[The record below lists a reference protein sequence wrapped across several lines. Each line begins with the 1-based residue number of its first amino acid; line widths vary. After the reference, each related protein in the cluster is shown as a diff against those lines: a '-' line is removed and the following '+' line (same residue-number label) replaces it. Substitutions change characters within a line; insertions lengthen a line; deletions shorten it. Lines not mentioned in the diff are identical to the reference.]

1 MNSASALNQYKSVS
15 VQSSMADATPHH
27 LICKLLDGAMDRLA
41 AAKGAI
47 ERNEV
52 ARKGELLGSAIA
64 IIDGLRA
71 SLDYEQGA
79 EIAANLGALYDY
91 MERRLVEANAASDV
105 SIVEE
110 IAGLLKEIRAGWDS
124 LPAEIRNKRS

>member
-15 VQSSMADATPHH
+15 VQSSMEDATPHH

-47 ERNEV
+47 ERKEV
-52 ARKGELLGSAIA
+52 ARKGELLGSAIT

-110 IAGLLKEIRAGWDS
+110 VSGLLKEIRTGWDS
-124 LPAEIRNKRS
+124 LPAEIRNKHP